1 MNIYRGAYD
10 VGSELEKASTVAA
23 ISLTPDVLDV
33 LRLAL
38 YHFVHHVPSSL
49 SDPTKISN
57 P

>member
-1 MNIYRGAYD
+1 MNIYWGAYD